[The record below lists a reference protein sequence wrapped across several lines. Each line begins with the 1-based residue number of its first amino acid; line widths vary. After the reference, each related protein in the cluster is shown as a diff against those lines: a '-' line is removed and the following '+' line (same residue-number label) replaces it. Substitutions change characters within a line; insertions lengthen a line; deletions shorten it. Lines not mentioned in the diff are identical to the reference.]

1 MLCFFWRKRRLHG
14 FFPISMWIV
23 EVNILCMAKAAA
35 AQIIATDIKTSLG
48 LLASLNVEVIVLL
61 VVVDSS
67 EAHA

>member
-1 MLCFFWRKRRLHG
+1 
-14 FFPISMWIV
+14 
-23 EVNILCMAKAAA
+23 MAKAAA
-35 AQIIATDIKTSLG
+35 THIIATDIKTSLG